1 MESTTLSTIAP
12 PGVHTAHAAGTV
24 LKFPPGFLW
33 GAATSPTQVEGG
45 VRNEWTDVI
54 ARDGANCHVAC
65 DHYHRYAEDIE
76 WMTRLGIKT
85 YRFGIEWSRLQSGP
99 GAPLDS
105 QELQHY
111 CDVLDRLKAAAIV
124 PMVVLHHFSNPPW
137 ISANGGWENRA
148 TIAAFVDYVKK
159 LVPVLRDRVQLWN
172 TFNEPD
178 TYATHA
184 YFLREFPP
192 CANGRIGAVR
202 RVILNMAEAH
212 RQVCAVIRS
221 HGTEQ
226 RPMDVGFSKN
236 WTFIDGFRPWA
247 LWDRGLAA
255 LCDFVFNRYVLR
267 AFLENGGR
275 EASTYLGLNYYG
287 RVRVHGLRPLA
298 PAGGA
303 SHQQLAGLGVVTDD
317 MFERYALGFDIIATQ
332 LYQRY
337 RLPLYVT
344 EHGAASKDEPFRI
357 RDLKANLASLH
368 RALSHGVDVRG
379 FYYWSLMDNYEWRFG
394 FSKKFGLLAVDFDDP
409 KLPRRLK
416 PTGEVYS
423 AICAE
428 NALAL

>member
-1 MESTTLSTIAP
+1 MASTTPSTIGQTATR
-12 PGVHTAHAAGTV
+12 TAHATGTV
-24 LKFPPGFLW
+24 LKFPAGFLW

-45 VRNEWTDVI
+45 VQNEWTDII

-65 DHYHRYAEDIE
+65 DHYHRYPEDIE

-99 GAPLDS
+99 GA
-105 QELQHY
+105 ELNPRELAHY
-111 CDVLDRLKAAAIV
+111 CDVLDRLKAAGIV

-137 ISANGGWENRA
+137 VSANGGWTNRA
-148 TIAAFVDYVKK
+148 TAGAFADYVKK
-159 LVPVLRDRVQLWN
+159 LAHALRNRVQLWN

-192 CANGRIGAVR
+192 RAAGRLDAVR
-202 RVILNMAEAH
+202 SVILHMARAH
-212 RQVCAVIRS
+212 REACAIIRS
-221 HGTEQ
+221 YGTDR

-236 WTFIDGFRPWA
+236 WTFIDGFRRWA
-247 LWDRGLAA
+247 IWDRSLAGIS
-255 LCDFVFNRYVLR
+255 DFVFNRYVLR

-287 RVRVHGLRPLA
+287 RVRVHALRPLA

-303 SHQQLAGLGVVTDD
+303 SYERLAGLGVVTDD
-317 MFERYALGFDIIATQ
+317 MFERYALGFDLIARE

-344 EHGAASKDEPFRI
+344 EHGAASSDEEFRI
-357 RDLKANLASLH
+357 RDLKANLAALH
-368 RALSHGVDVRG
+368 RALQHGVDVRG

-394 FSKKFGLLAVDFDDP
+394 FSKKFGLLSVDFADP

-416 PTGEVYS
+416 PTGEAYR
-423 AICAE
+423 AICTK
-428 NALAL
+428 NAMEF